1 MVYRCINSFELPL
14 VDDDGYSTEENS
26 PVGCNTLWKL
36 EEESAYT
43 LTGAEIRLISLD
55 KAGFDWIEISKDR
68 LKSNFE
74 IEEE

>member
-14 VDDDGYSTEENS
+14 VDDDGYPMKENN
-26 PVGCNTLWKL
+26 PVVCNTLWEL

-55 KAGFDWIEISKDR
+55 EASFSWIEISKDR

-74 IEEE
+74 IVEE

>member
-26 PVGCNTLWKL
+26 LVDCNTLWEL
-36 EEESAYT
+36 EENAYT

-55 KAGFDWIEISKDR
+55 EAGFDWIEISKDR